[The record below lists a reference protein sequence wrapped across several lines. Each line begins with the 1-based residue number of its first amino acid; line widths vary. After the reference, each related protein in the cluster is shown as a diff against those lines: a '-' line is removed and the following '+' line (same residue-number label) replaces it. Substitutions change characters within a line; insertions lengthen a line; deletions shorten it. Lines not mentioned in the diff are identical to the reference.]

1 MQKEVIES
9 YSMRKSYE
17 QCIQHCSK
25 YKVQDYSFH
34 SEKNVTDHLKNI
46 RHPKRTRMY
55 KKHVGSKHACKL
67 NISQIPKSL
76 LTKYCP
82 EKNMF
87 RGIHKTSSGN
97 WQAQIWNP
105 SQNRLVHQGI
115 FEDKD
120 VAALAVHIAKQD
132 KRCFDVEHLA
142 RKIIE
147 SSYESHMQSLKSNV
161 LNVSDLL

>member
-1 MQKEVIES
+1 
-9 YSMRKSYE
+9 
-17 QCIQHCSK
+17 
-25 YKVQDYSFH
+25 
-34 SEKNVTDHLKNI
+34 
-46 RHPKRTRMY
+46 
-55 KKHVGSKHACKL
+55 
-67 NISQIPKSL
+67 
-76 LTKYCP
+76 
-82 EKNMF
+82 MF